1 MKKILMLVL
10 PIYLFNCA
18 PKDLSNTVQYSDEL
32 CKLEYNNP
40 GLLVDLDAG
49 FKALPMPMDFD
60 GDGDTDLLISES
72 GSYAESGIF
81 YFENISGNVEMP
93 VFRRAMKVSY
103 ERRRLGSDGSVFQ
116 VSTLNGGT
124 HVITPDNVREKL
136 LIYRNVP
143 QNVFWDVNEIMLPD
157 KGYDYLHSFKLT
169 QWLLIDFDGDGIKD
183 LLCAATS
190 PHITT
195 LRGVGSLQRQQ
206 AFEKFPKH
214 SQLLYFKNKTN
225 NINPDFADP
234 IEILKQNGESLAA
247 KLSIKPTFADYDND
261 GDVDYIAIGQ
271 VDKQFKFFDNIGT
284 PQKYR
289 FAEGVIITFNGNPVC
304 MESRA
309 TIHSTAIDWN
319 KDGLVDLIAGDEDGK
334 ISYLKNL
341 GKSGDGAL
349 QFEPPRF
356 FQQEARYV
364 DFGALT
370 APRVFDW
377 DGDGLTDII
386 SGNGVGHIGFIKNL
400 GGKVPVWDA
409 PKLLTVNDEPI
420 RIIPDEALWG
430 YTTVDVADW
439 DHDALPDILVNH
451 HHGNLLWFKNI
462 GTRTSPNLAE
472 PQPVTVQWGEKGPSR
487 PAWVPGTAQDNEL
500 LAQWRTSPLVCDF
513 NEDGLNDLVMLDHE
527 GYLAVY
533 MRYRDEDGTL
543 QLNPPERRFVY
554 PSGEPILLNQR
565 TGSSSG
571 RLKITFADWDGDGLD
586 DLIVSSKP
594 AVDWMKNMGN
604 QDGNMVLQYMGRV
617 LSRTLMGHTD
627 GPVVSDWN
635 QDGIPDL
642 LVGTE
647 TGTFYYWQRSSYDI
661 TTTMTTDGKQVPAN
675 YPYFKR

>member
-1 MKKILMLVL
+1 MKNILLFLL
-10 PIYLFNCA
+10 PVILFNCTH
-18 PKDLSNTVQYSDEL
+18 KDSNTVHYENSL

-103 ERRRLGSDGSVFQ
+103 ERRRLGSDGSLFQ

-143 QNVFWDVNEIMLPD
+143 QNVFWDMNEIVLPN

-169 QWLLIDFDGDGIKD
+169 QWLLIDFDGDDIKD
-183 LLCAATS
+183 LLCSAAS

-195 LRGVGSLQRQQ
+195 LRGAGSLQRQQ
-206 AFEKFPKH
+206 AFDKLPKH
-214 SQLLYFKNKTN
+214 SQLLFFKNKGTD
-225 NINPDFADP
+225 IDP
-234 IEILKQNGESLAA
+234 VFVDPVEILKQNGESLASE
-247 KLSIKPTFADYDND
+247 LSVKPTFADYDND
-261 GDVDYIAIGQ
+261 GDVDYIAIGL
-271 VDKQFKFFDNIGT
+271 VDKQFKFFENIGT
-284 PQKYR
+284 LEKYL
-289 FAEGVIITFNGNPVC
+289 FSEGKTISFNGNPVY

-319 KDGLVDLIAGDEDGK
+319 KDGRVDLIAGDEDGK
-334 ISYLKNL
+334 ISYLKNV
-341 GKSGDGAL
+341 GKSEKGVL

-356 FQQEARYV
+356 FRQEAKYV

-377 DGDGLTDII
+377 DGDGLDDIV

-420 RIIPDEALWG
+420 RIIPDKALWG
-430 YTTVDVADW
+430 YTTIDVADW
-439 DHDALPDILVNH
+439 DHDDLPDILVNH
-451 HHGNLLWFKNI
+451 HHGNVLWFRNI
-462 GTRTSPNLAE
+462 GTRTSPKLSE
-472 PQPVTVQWGEKGPSR
+472 PQPITVQWGDNGPLR

-500 LAQWRTSPLVCDF
+500 LAQWRTSPLVRDF
-513 NEDGLNDLVMLDHE
+513 NEDGLNDLAMLDHE

-533 MRYRDEDGTL
+533 LRYRDENGTL
-543 QLNPPERRFVY
+543 QLNSSERRFVN

-586 DLIVSSKP
+586 DLIISSKP
-594 AVDWMKNMGN
+594 AVDWMKNMGTR
-604 QDGNMVLQYMGRV
+604 DGNMVLQYMGRV

-635 QDGIPDL
+635 RDGIPDL

-661 TTTMTTDGKQVPAN
+661 TTTMTTTGKQVPAN
-675 YPYFKR
+675 YSYFKR